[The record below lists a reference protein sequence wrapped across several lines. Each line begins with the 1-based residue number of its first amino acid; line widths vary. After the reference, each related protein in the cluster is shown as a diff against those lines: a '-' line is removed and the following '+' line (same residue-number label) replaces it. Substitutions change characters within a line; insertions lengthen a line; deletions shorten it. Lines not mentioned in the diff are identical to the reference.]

1 MNIQK
6 NSKAVPPVTE
16 PVKVPGGTL
25 VAASTVSG
33 QTTSVAEP
41 VEATNCN
48 GSVHSDVSVI
58 GALNR
63 TTRSVTKKGTLSID
77 STANPTELFPGP
89 DLPPVER
96 HPFEPFLPENAKVLM
111 LGSFPP
117 QAKRWSMEFYYP
129 NFINDMWRIL
139 GLLFFG
145 DKNRFVDIP
154 AKKFKLEEIVD
165 FCTETGIAMYDT
177 ATAVRRLK
185 DNASD
190 KFLEVVTPTDIPALL
205 REIPKCQAIVTTG
218 EKATDTLCQTFGTS
232 APSTGEY
239 SDFLFEG
246 RPMRLYRMPSSSRAY
261 PLSLDKKAAAYRRL
275 FSDLGMV

>member
-1 MNIQK
+1 
-6 NSKAVPPVTE
+6 
-16 PVKVPGGTL
+16 
-25 VAASTVSG
+25 
-33 QTTSVAEP
+33 
-41 VEATNCN
+41 
-48 GSVHSDVSVI
+48 
-58 GALNR
+58 
-63 TTRSVTKKGTLSID
+63 
-77 STANPTELFPGP
+77 
-89 DLPPVER
+89 
-96 HPFEPFLPENAKVLM
+96 
-111 LGSFPP
+111 
-117 QAKRWSMEFYYP
+117 MEFYYP

-218 EKATDTLCQTFGTS
+218 EKATDTLCQTFGATPP
-232 APSTGEY
+232 ATGEY
-239 SDFLFEG
+239 SEFHFEG

-261 PLSLDKKAAAYRRL
+261 PLPLEQKAAAYRRL
-275 FSDLGMV
+275 FTALNMV